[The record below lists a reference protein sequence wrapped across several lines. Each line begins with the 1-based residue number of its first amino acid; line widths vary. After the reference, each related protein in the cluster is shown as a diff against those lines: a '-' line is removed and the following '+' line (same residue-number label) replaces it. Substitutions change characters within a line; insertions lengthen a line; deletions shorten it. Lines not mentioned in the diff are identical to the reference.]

1 MATNLTFFFK
11 LVGSLLVSFLLSIF
25 FTKKVIEISNKKKA
39 SQIEREY
46 LENHIAKKGTPTMGG
61 IGFVLASVIAFF
73 LFNFNNSL
81 SYSVLAVLL
90 SYIGF
95 FIIGFIDDYLK
106 VKIKSYAGL
115 SAKIR
120 ILLEIVLCMYVILL
134 LKEGGFTLDRLYLP
148 LLDNFIETAY
158 LFLPFFLIVLIG
170 SANAIN
176 LSDGLDGLA
185 SGLAMI
191 ALTPFLLISL
201 ESGNYQLT
209 LLLISIVGALIGFL
223 FFNFHPAKIFMGDC
237 GSLAL
242 GGVLGASSIVLDSEI
257 ILGVAGFVFVLE
269 ALSVI
274 IQVSYYKM
282 THKRIFLMAPLH
294 HHFEKKGWQEWKVVM
309 MFYLVG
315 CFASMLAIIIEVI

>member
-1 MATNLTFFFK
+1 MATNIGIFFK
-11 LVGSLLVSFLLSIF
+11 LIGSLLISFLLSIF
-25 FTKKVIEISNKKKA
+25 FTKRIIKISNDKKA

-61 IGFVLASVIAFF
+61 IGFVLASVITFL

-81 SYSVLAVLL
+81 SYSVLAVLM

-120 ILLEIVLCMYVILL
+120 ILLEIVLCMYIILI
-134 LKEGGFTLDRLYLP
+134 LKDGGFTLDRLYLP

-185 SGLAMI
+185 SGLSMI

-201 ESGNYQLT
+201 DTGNYQLT
-209 LLLISIVGALIGFL
+209 LLLVSIVGALIGFL

-257 ILGVAGFVFVLE
+257 ILGVAGLVFVLE

>member
-46 LENHIAKKGTPTMGG
+46 LDNHIAKKGTPTMGG
-61 IGFVLASVIAFF
+61 IGFVLSSVISFF
-73 LFNFNNSL
+73 LFNFNSSL

-95 FIIGFIDDYLK
+95 FLIGFVDDYLK
-106 VKIKSYAGL
+106 IKIKSYAGL

-120 ILLEIVLCMYVILL
+120 ILLEIVLCMYVVLL

-148 LLDNFIETAY
+148 LLNNFVETAY

-185 SGLAMI
+185 SGLSMI

-201 ESGNYQLT
+201 DTGNYQLT
-209 LLLISIVGALIGFL
+209 LLLVSIVGALIGFL

-257 ILGVAGFVFVLE
+257 ILGVAGFVFVIE
-269 ALSVI
+269 AISVI

-309 MFYLVG
+309 VFYLVG

>member
-1 MATNLTFFFK
+1 MATNIGIFLK
-11 LVGSLLVSFLLSIF
+11 LVGSLLISFLLSIF
-25 FTKKVIEISNKKKA
+25 FTKRIIKISNDRKA
-39 SQIEREY
+39 SQIEWEY

-61 IGFVLASVIAFF
+61 IGFVLSSVITFL

-95 FIIGFIDDYLK
+95 FLIGFIDDYLK

-120 ILLEIVLCMYVILL
+120 ILLEIVLCMYIILI
-134 LKEGGFTLDRLYLP
+134 LKDGGFTLDRLYLP

-185 SGLAMI
+185 SGLSMI

-201 ESGNYQLT
+201 DTGNYQLT
-209 LLLISIVGALIGFL
+209 LLLVSIVGALIGFL

-257 ILGVAGFVFVLE
+257 ILGVAGFVFVIE
-269 ALSVI
+269 AISVI

>member
-1 MATNLTFFFK
+1 MATNIIVFFK
-11 LVGSLLVSFLLSIF
+11 IITSLILSFILSIF
-25 FTKKVIEISNKKKA
+25 FTKKIINISKKRNA
-39 SQIEREY
+39 SQIERQY
-46 LENHIAKKGTPTMGG
+46 LQTHIAKKGTPTMGG
-61 IGFVLASVIAFF
+61 IGFVLSSLITF
-73 LFNFNNSL
+73 LIINFTNEINNGI
-81 SYSVLAVLL
+81 LAILL

-95 FIIGFIDDYLK
+95 FLIGFFDDYLK
-106 VKIKSYAGL
+106 IKIKTYAGL
-115 SAKIR
+115 KASIR
-120 ILLEIVLCMYVILL
+120 ILLEIALCMYVILI
-134 LKEGGFTLDRLYLP
+134 LKEGGFDLNRLYMP
-148 LLDNFIETAY
+148 LLKGFINTAH
-158 LFLPFFLIVLIG
+158 LFIPFFLLVLIG

-191 ALTPFLLISL
+191 ALTPFILISL
-201 ESGNYQLT
+201 IQGNYQLT
-209 LLLISIVGALIGFL
+209 ILLTSIIGSLIGFL

-242 GGVLGASSIVLDSEI
+242 GGLLGASAIVLNSEI
-257 ILGVAGFVFVLE
+257 ILVIAGIIFVLE
-269 ALSVI
+269 AFSVI
-274 IQVSYYKM
+274 LQVLYFKF

>member
-1 MATNLTFFFK
+1 MATNIGIFFK
-11 LVGSLLVSFLLSIF
+11 LIGSLLISFLLSIF
-25 FTKKVIEISNKKKA
+25 FTKKTIEISNARKA

-61 IGFVLASVIAFF
+61 IGFVLASVITFF
-73 LFNFNNSL
+73 LFNFSNSL

-120 ILLEIVLCMYVILL
+120 ILLEIVLCMYVILI

-209 LLLISIVGALIGFL
+209 LLLVSIVGALIGFL

-257 ILGVAGFVFVLE
+257 ILGVAGLVFVLE

-274 IQVSYYKM
+274 IQVLYYKM
-282 THKRIFLMAPLH
+282 THKRVFLMAPLH

>member
-1 MATNLTFFFK
+1 MATSIILFFK
-11 LVGSLLVSFLLSIF
+11 LVGSLIVSFLLSIF
-25 FTKKVIEISNKKKA
+25 FTKKIIEISNKKKA

-61 IGFVLASVIAFF
+61 IGFVLSSVITFL

-95 FIIGFIDDYLK
+95 FMIGFIDDYLK

-120 ILLEIVLCMYVILL
+120 ILLEIVLCMYVILI

-209 LLLISIVGALIGFL
+209 LLLVSIVGALIGFL

-257 ILGVAGFVFVLE
+257 ILGVAGLVFVLE

-282 THKRIFLMAPLH
+282 THKRVFLMAPLH